1 MIHIRNCATPIYGSN
16 RSLYKFIPWIW
27 REAMLLGGWTEIA
40 NNGDAAWSVSTNN
53 ILEVFTDLYVD
64 PEDPTLVKKASG
76 SFNSAHA
83 GRILSLFDSTNPA
96 NVVMANIISVP
107 SSQTLR
113 LDAWNLGKPW
123 VTASSL
129 TGRVHIGGQT
139 TLLAAGAWS
148 VLQAP
153 VGSPPF
159 QIRITCSYTNNRV
172 TFDCLPKGDYA
183 TTKLYTAAFN
193 LDLPDTTRALRIN
206 ADIDGELFMLWHTPF
221 YSTGVNDD
229 TWYYGMAGGSLTDV
243 DVTDLYPR
251 FITECFAGKSVGW
264 YYDNSRGFCTNLNML
279 DFTDFSITGYVETRK
294 LCSDSSAGVNSVFR
308 GGYPY
313 SAYWAK
319 VAGNKLPVVNP
330 WVVLADTVKGGFRR
344 GRLPWKLIHD
354 YWEDWRLMDSGG
366 LLRSSPGSILL
377 PAAGNLWCDKY
388 APLSVL

>member
-1 MIHIRNCATPIYGSN
+1 MIHIRNCVTPMSGSE
-16 RSLYKFIPWIW
+16 SCLYRFIPWIW
-27 REAMLLGGWTEIA
+27 REVLLLGGWTEIA

-64 PEDPTLVKKASG
+64 PADPTLVKKASG

-83 GRILSLFDSTNPA
+83 GRILSLFDATNPA

-139 TLLAAGAWS
+139 TLLTAGAWS
-148 VLQAP
+148 VLQSP

-159 QIRITCSYTNNRV
+159 QIRITCSSTANRV

-193 LDLPDTTRALRIN
+193 QNISTDWRALRLN
-206 ADIDGELFMLWHTPF
+206 ADIDGELFMLWCELFT
-221 YSTGVNDD
+221 SASANAGS
-229 TWYYGMAGGSLTDV
+229 WYGMAGGSLTDV

-251 FITECFAGKSVGW
+251 FITECCDGLSVGW

-279 DFTDFSITGYVETRK
+279 DFTNSPITGYVETRK

-330 WVVLADTVKGGFRR
+330 WVVLADTVNGGFRR

-354 YWEDWRLMDSGG
+354 YWEDWRFMDSGG

-377 PAAGNLWCDKY
+377 PAAGNLGCDKY
-388 APLSVL
+388 APLTVL